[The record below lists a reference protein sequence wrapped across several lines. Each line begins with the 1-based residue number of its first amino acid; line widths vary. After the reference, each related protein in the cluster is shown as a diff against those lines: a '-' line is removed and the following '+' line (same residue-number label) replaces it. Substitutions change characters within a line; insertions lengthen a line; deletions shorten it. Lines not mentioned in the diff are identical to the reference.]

1 VTNGKDVM
9 MKVIDGDKRSPKE
22 IAEEL
27 GYVGE
32 TITTERLSNAVDEII
47 FKNKEIVSKIIK
59 TGKTGPTMALVG
71 QVMELLNKRGDPKM
85 IKVLIDDAIL

>member
-22 IAEEL
+22 IAEAL

-32 TITTERLSNAVDEII
+32 TITTERL
-47 FKNKEIVSKIIK
+47 
-59 TGKTGPTMALVG
+59 
-71 QVMELLNKRGDPKM
+71 
-85 IKVLIDDAIL
+85 

>member
-22 IAEEL
+22 IAEAL

-47 FKNKEIVSKIIK
+47 LKNKEIV
-59 TGKTGPTMALVG
+59 
-71 QVMELLNKRGDPKM
+71 
-85 IKVLIDDAIL
+85 

>member
-1 VTNGKDVM
+1 M

-22 IAEEL
+22 IAEAL

-32 TITTERLSNAVDEII
+32 AITTEKLSNAVNEII
-47 FKNKEIVSKIIK
+47 LKNKEIVQKIIK